1 MTQKDN
7 DGWTALHNAS
17 AQGYLTIVKYF
28 LEHTAADVDVKS
40 NKGHTPLSK
49 LNIIYI
55 FFFYS

>member
-1 MTQKDN
+1 VAYLLQKQANVIQRDN

-28 LEHTAADVDVKS
+28 IEHTEADANVKS

-49 LNIIYI
+49 
-55 FFFYS
+55 